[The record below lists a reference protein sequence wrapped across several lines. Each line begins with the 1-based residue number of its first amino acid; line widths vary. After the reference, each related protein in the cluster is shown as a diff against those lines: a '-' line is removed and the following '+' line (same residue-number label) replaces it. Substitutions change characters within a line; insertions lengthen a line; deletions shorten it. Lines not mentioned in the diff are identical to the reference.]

1 MGEEN
6 RGSSGGGTVM
16 VVLAILGGVLVV
28 GCCGGIVAVGLLG
41 TLAWRSEASPAQM
54 QMQPPL
60 AVPTIPEL
68 APEVT
73 KALDDLNK
81 EMEPLKIAPEDPT
94 PSVPGEP
101 GSEKPEIV
109 PPPEEKKE

>member
-16 VVLAILGGVLVV
+16 IVLAILGGVLVV

-41 TLAWRSEASPAQM
+41 TLAWKSSPPPQM

-60 AVPTIPEL
+60 AVPTAPQL

-81 EMEPLKIAPEDPT
+81 EMEPLKIAPEETT
-94 PSVPGEP
+94 PSLPGEP
-101 GSEKPEIV
+101 GSEKPEVV

>member
-6 RGSSGGGTVM
+6 RGSSGGSTVM
-16 VVLAILGGVLVV
+16 IVLAILGGVLVV

-41 TLAWRSEASPAQM
+41 NLAWRSAPPQRM

-60 AVPTIPEL
+60 AVPTAPEL

-81 EMEPLKIAPEDPT
+81 EMEPLKITPEEAT
-94 PSVPGEP
+94 PSVPREP
-101 GSEKPEIV
+101 GSEKPEVV

>member
-16 VVLAILGGVLVV
+16 IVLAMLGGVLVV
-28 GCCGGIVAVGLLG
+28 GCCGGVVAVGLLG
-41 TLAWRSEASPAQM
+41 TLAWKSTSSPAQM
-54 QMQPPL
+54 QMQPPP
-60 AVPTIPEL
+60 VVQTPPEL

-73 KALDDLNK
+73 KALDSLNK
-81 EMEPLKIAPEDPT
+81 ELEPLKIAPEDTT
-94 PSVPGEP
+94 PSVPEEP
-101 GSEKPEIV
+101 GSEKPEGV

>member
-16 VVLAILGGVLVV
+16 IVLAILGGVLVV
-28 GCCGGIVAVGLLG
+28 GCCGGVVAVGLLG
-41 TLAWRSEASPAQM
+41 TLAWSSAPSPQM
-54 QMQPPL
+54 QMQPPSGPVI
-60 AVPTIPEL
+60 VPSEL
-68 APEVT
+68 SPEVA

-81 EMEPLKIAPEDPT
+81 EREPIKIAPDDATTTAP
-94 PSVPGEP
+94 VEP
-101 GSEKPEIV
+101 GIERPEVV

>member
-16 VVLAILGGVLVV
+16 IVLAILGGILVV

-41 TLAWRSEASPAQM
+41 TLTWSSAPAPAQM

-60 AVPTIPEL
+60 AVPTAPEL

-81 EMEPLKIAPEDPT
+81 ELEPLKIAPEDT
-94 PSVPGEP
+94 IPSVPGGP
-101 GSEKPEIV
+101 PSEKPEVV
-109 PPPEEKKE
+109 PPPEEQKE